1 MELSAKCIMDKFNG
15 IYENFS
21 NVNSWIMDGFLGKLH
36 EQVNLLFKHDQ
47 RSNEKVYV
55 TQKLTEKLN

>member
-1 MELSAKCIMDKFNG
+1 MDKFNG